1 MGTPRKYKKR
11 DAMERIRSKR
21 HSDATKQGI
30 KQAKKVK
37 RGKLKA
43 HSLARGKSKGALAQ
57 ALLTGA
63 AKERAYTAHAASV
76 AVAAAGAPAAPR

>member
-1 MGTPRKYKKR
+1 MGTARKHKVR

-43 HSLARGKSKGALAQ
+43 SSLARGKSKGALAQ

-63 AKERAYTAHAASV
+63 AKERAYAARDASTT
-76 AVAAAGAPAAPR
+76 AAATAPAAPR